1 VGLACLV
8 ETRETW
14 GVGVLEVAGVG
25 TDVGGSLREEVV
37 RGEDEECA
45 GEEGASEDGAVPC
58 EDGAGEGRDGDV
70 EDARGERLVRG
81 DERLDAGYRK

>member
-1 VGLACLV
+1 VCLARLV
-8 ETRETW
+8 DMRETR

-25 TDVGGSLREEVV
+25 TDVGGGLREEVV

-45 GEEGASEDGAVPC
+45 GEEGTGEDGAIPG
-58 EDGAGEGRDGDV
+58 EDGAGEGRDGDI